1 MPGRNASN
9 WGRIGDFFKRAIGER
24 VCADFF
30 QGTVIHDQ
38 QPMHV
43 INISALGGEEMKLKF
58 RQEELPDPL
67 NSRKTLLGAED
78 ATDCDGVICGQAF
91 LDLNGQVIKPGP
103 HWHLV
108 ISGQDPEASVR
119 CYAIKTASNKN

>member
-1 MPGRNASN
+1 
-9 WGRIGDFFKRAIGER
+9 
-24 VCADFF
+24 
-30 QGTVIHDQ
+30 
-38 QPMHV
+38 MHV
-43 INISALGGEEMKLKF
+43 AIVGINISYLGEEEMTLKF

-67 NSRKTLLGAED
+67 NSARTLLGVED
-78 ATDCDGVICGQAF
+78 APDCDGVICGQAF

-119 CYAIKTASNKN
+119 CYAIKIAPNKIEA